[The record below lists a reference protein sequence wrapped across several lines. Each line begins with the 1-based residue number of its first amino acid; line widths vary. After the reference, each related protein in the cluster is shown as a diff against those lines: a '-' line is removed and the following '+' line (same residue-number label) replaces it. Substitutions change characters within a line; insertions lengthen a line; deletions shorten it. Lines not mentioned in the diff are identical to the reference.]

1 MLHDKRS
8 LDDALAA
15 TVTHEKWRHM
25 EGRDRAYARLIAAT
39 VLRRYGELEAAI
51 NAFLQKPL
59 PAHTGYLWPILLSAA
74 AQLLFLETPPHAA
87 ISLAVDHVRTDPK
100 ARRFDKLVN
109 AVLRRV
115 SERGAEVLRTQDAI
129 KLNIPAWLW
138 QRWQSAYGD
147 ATARLIAEASLQ
159 EAPLDLTVKADAADW
174 AEKLGGIVLP
184 TGSVRL
190 DAHGRVDELPGFAE
204 GAWWVQDAAATLP
217 ARLLGAVAGMSVAEI
232 CAAPGGKTAQLAA
245 AGANVAAVDI
255 SEARLVRLTAN
266 LQRLGLAAE
275 TIAADAATWQP
286 GRLFDAV
293 LLDAPC
299 TSTGTIRRHP
309 DILRLKRDSD
319 IAALSATQ
327 AALLANCATL
337 VKPGG
342 LLVYCT
348 CSLEP
353 EEGADQIER
362 FLAAASDFSRA
373 PLDPAEFGGSPDWI
387 TPVGDLRT
395 LPHHF
400 PMSDTRLS
408 GMDGFFAARL
418 RRRADP

>member
-8 LDDALAA
+8 LDDALSTTLA
-15 TVTHEKWRHM
+15 HEKWRNI
-25 EGRDRAYARLIAAT
+25 EGRDRAYARLIATT
-39 VLRRYGELEAAI
+39 VLRRYGELETAI

-59 PAHTGYLWPILLSAA
+59 PSSTGTLRPILLSAA

-87 ISLAVDHVRTDPK
+87 ISLAVDHCRTDAR

-115 SERGAEVLRTQDAI
+115 SERGAEVLAQQDAI
-129 KLNIPAWLW
+129 KLNIPGWLW
-138 QRWQSAYGD
+138 QRWQNAYGE
-147 ATARLIAEASLQ
+147 ATARLIAEASLR
-159 EAPLDLTVKADAADW
+159 EAPLDLTVKADATQW
-174 AEKLGGIVLP
+174 AEKLGGVALP
-184 TGSVRL
+184 TSSVRL

-204 GAWWVQDAAATLP
+204 GAWWVQDAAAALP
-217 ARLLGAVAGMSVAEI
+217 ARFLGDVAGMSVAEI
-232 CAAPGGKTAQLAA
+232 CAAPGGKTAQLAV
-245 AGANVAAVDI
+245 AGAKVTAVDI
-255 SEARLVRLTAN
+255 SEARIARLNAN

-275 TIAADAATWQP
+275 TVAADATTWQP

-309 DILRLKRDSD
+309 DILHLKRDSD
-319 IAALSATQ
+319 ITALVATQ
-327 AALLANCATL
+327 SALLARCAAL

-353 EEGADQIER
+353 EEGAGQVER
-362 FLAAASDFSRA
+362 FLASAPEFTRE

-387 TPVGDLRT
+387 TPSGDLRT
-395 LPHHF
+395 LPHHLAM
-400 PMSDTRLS
+400 PDVRLS
-408 GMDGFFAARL
+408 GIDGFFATRL
-418 RRRADP
+418 RRRAAS